1 MIEIEIKVR
10 VPDLKVIRARLL
22 ELGAVVYRERY
33 HETNTLYDFRD
44 GALRGKKSAL
54 RLRTI
59 GRKAYLTF
67 KGTPRP
73 SRRFKVR
80 EEFETGVG
88 NGRQIRLILK
98 ALGFVPVFA
107 YEKRRTVFKKGT
119 LQICL
124 DEFADGNFLE
134 FEGDREKIVRF
145 ARLLKIPRTEWIKLD
160 YVHLLKKAA
169 EEEAEPHSS
178 SLSPPMGSSGK
189 SSS

>member
-10 VPDLKVIRARLL
+10 AGDLKVLRARLL
-22 ELGAVVYRERY
+22 ELGAAVHRKRYREA
-33 HETNTLYDFRD
+33 NTLYDFRD
-44 GALRGKKSAL
+44 GALYREKKAL

-67 KGTPRP
+67 KGTPQP

-80 EEFETGVG
+80 EEFETAVG
-88 NGRQIRLILK
+88 NGRQARLILK
-98 ALGFVPVFA
+98 ALGFVPVFS
-107 YEKRRTVFKKGT
+107 YEKRRTILKKGT

-134 FEGDREKIVRF
+134 FEGDREKIVRI
-145 ARLLKIPRTEWIKLD
+145 AKLLKIPRTEWIKSD
-160 YVHLLKKAA
+160 YVHILKKAA
-169 EEEAEPHSS
+169 AERAGLHSS

-189 SSS
+189 SPL